1 MVSERCV
8 LLDLEPAVSLDGFL
22 NTAIDRLAPVT
33 DISPER
39 LVAAF
44 HTREAESS
52 TVVKAGIAV
61 PHVII
66 TGAPHA
72 SMLLA
77 RCRGGVTFPGDE
89 EPVHAILMLV
99 EGIDHRFFH
108 LQALAALSRWAH
120 DPKFMETWL
129 SAASMTDLRNL
140 LLETHRSR
148 CTLHQSACV

>member
-1 MVSERCV
+1 MVSERSV
-8 LLDLEPAVSLDGFL
+8 LLDLDAPMSLNDFLAV
-22 NTAIDRLAPVT
+22 AIDRLAPVT
-33 DISPER
+33 DLAPAR
-39 LVAAF
+39 LLEAF

-52 TVVKAGIAV
+52 TVVKSGIAV

-66 TGAPHA
+66 DGIGHA
-72 SMLLA
+72 AMLLA
-77 RCRGGVTFPGDE
+77 RCRGGVLFPGDE

-129 SAASMTDLRNL
+129 AAGSVAELRKML
-140 LLETHRSR
+140 LQTHRSR
-148 CTLHQSACV
+148 CTLHQTACV